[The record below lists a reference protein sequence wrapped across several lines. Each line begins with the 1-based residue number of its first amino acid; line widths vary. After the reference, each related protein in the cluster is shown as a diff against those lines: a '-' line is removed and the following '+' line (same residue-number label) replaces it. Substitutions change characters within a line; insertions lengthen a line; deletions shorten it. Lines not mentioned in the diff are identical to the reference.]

1 MSYPPALPAP
11 GGNATA
17 ALALVNP
24 TQPEEVV
31 IHSGAATTEGDMS
44 YLEEDFDPCRHDPR
58 RNMPGVL
65 DANLDISQL
74 NTINFN
80 QVDNRTAQV
89 AVVQQGV
96 DPTLASELMVAQQQ
110 AFRNE
115 ANALHSEVMERQR
128 QELVSEARDQ
138 LASVQ
143 KQAADEISR
152 KNLLLNEQAAQAMSE
167 QKSAQLHVHAQDHRI
182 RELSAELSQVMNN
195 AGAMTSTVE
204 KSNADLQ
211 NARSELA
218 EYRTQIEA
226 MNQYNMDM
234 KRMAE
239 SQKKDFE
246 AEIAKLRDEQKQ
258 LIRSLKSQPLEGT
271 SGPQIHY
278 GPGKSVPQASQ
289 PSRLIIEGVKSGSKP
304 KHSSDADDEHI
315 TADPG
320 HPPGLP
326 GGQPPDDDDDD
337 DFDDKRSHK
346 DKKDKRK
353 GRKTS
358 RGRSRRRRRKDPSS
372 SPSSSSPSTTSGSG
386 SESSFA
392 RKVKRALERS
402 RASDNKAK
410 ESDRILVPKFP
421 QPENYRNWRI
431 RVRDAV
437 IAASS
442 KPDLAFQ
449 WVEEVFKTDQS
460 VEALKDSGKFV
471 TLDAKLMSSLTNICE
486 GDFARQLDIFKEEQA
501 KSGTPARGRQALL
514 MIHKHFS
521 TSRKHGA
528 VYDIE
533 DLMAV
538 TLVNDDLRGFIT
550 RWDAVI
556 AGMTSEPDMMWKQA
570 YFHNAIKNFKPLSHD
585 LAVYDRTPEGEPN
598 RSYDFLMKAAR
609 DYLERKRLEKMR
621 QATKKSVSGKR
632 DATPA
637 PTRPPSAGKPT
648 GICYDFQ
655 AGKCTRGKDCRYK
668 HEKVEKGKGG
678 GKKGKSR
685 SKSRGTSRSL
695 SPGSRNQVCKFWKA
709 GKCQRGNDCAFQHPP
724 KPAAAST
731 KDDKRGK
738 SKKKKKNKKKGDRS
752 RSSSRGSNSSRG
764 SQSLKDKG
772 GKQSSSGS
780 AAVCLMRA
788 LMMVAVVNPSTST
801 HRVPEGIA
809 SPCQFNQQFA
819 MPVTPNRTVSF
830 GDNDEI
836 FEVPIEHHCN
846 LHPCQAKTRTHN
858 PVRITGDDRTRKDTI
873 EARESDAILAAQM
886 LQSAVFREL
895 HGKSCKCN
903 FACDSD
909 IGCRHC
915 IRSDLN
921 ALPGH
926 MPSQQRNATA
936 EIAWIADTGSAQDLV
951 CSKMIPE
958 DVVYHSH
965 EPLELITANGSQS
978 ADQQA
983 SVHIDCIDK
992 EVHPYVL
999 PDTPAVISVGMR
1011 CIQDGWDFVWKSF
1024 SRPYFRKKDGTK
1036 IKLEVKDY
1044 VPYLPSRDGHVPAA
1058 VGIPFSWDSAAGNG
1072 KPIIS
1077 PVRRSRM
1084 SVVGT
1089 ESEDEVQEVEEP
1101 YEASIA
1107 DDEILL
1113 RPDDE
1118 DLEEFFP
1125 GELAPG
1131 PPAAMT
1137 PDDDQ
1142 GSDDEVEAPEEPVD
1156 GRLQLP
1162 EPKAIDRGEA
1172 ALREEARSLRHMMT
1186 HTPKNPF
1193 CETCKCAKMYK
1204 PTKRSK
1210 GESLTVES
1218 NKFGDHITGD
1228 HLVTR
1233 DANEQSVDGDR
1244 VAMVMKDVA
1253 TNFRW
1258 VYPSARSHAKDC
1270 VLAFRHFI
1278 APGEEVGV
1286 FYSDAAPSIKLACR
1300 EVGWRQNTS
1309 VAYVSKSNAVAER
1322 NLRSVLE
1329 GTRVNLEQA
1338 GLHHSYWSYAAR
1350 HWCMAHNIQD
1360 HPEILS
1366 PWELRFGE
1374 KFKGPNIP
1382 FGARIDYWTGPK
1394 LKPKKDLRFDPT
1406 SNPGVFLGYA
1416 MQPGF
1421 IWRNEYLVASL
1432 KDLME
1437 KEFNEAVQVVRVNQ
1451 LTVPDGP
1458 FVYPLKGRYKA
1469 IREGLYDSLSL
1480 EAPPDPRR
1488 MDAQTIEDLVAP
1500 RKTADPGLVD
1510 GEEEFEQMM
1519 REAGLET
1526 DDIEV
1531 INPKTGSTEMISKD
1545 DPSYYDSSG
1554 FKGRRYKGS
1563 SKPEEIPTF
1572 LWRGASKAARERAKR
1587 EALLKEAAKKHDA
1600 AVAKEN
1606 KYNRVIDRL
1615 VSSAIPEP
1623 KISNNSDD
1631 FIPAMPVTY
1640 KPGGSHSGNQCHRDK
1655 LKDQSELSC
1664 FHFSN
1669 ALVARPVGQKEIN
1682 NTPAAQAALDKEW
1695 NNLTSKGAWDYS
1707 TVREWDDVSRE
1718 AIKNKTKVHVG
1729 KIFEICVE
1737 KGSELPQGDPMRKF
1751 KGRTVFQGNNVK
1763 DEAADVALFAELGS
1777 SPANMEAGKAL
1788 DAYGSMPGN
1797 RTSQGDGKQAYT
1809 QALMQGILTWIRLPR
1824 NRWPKEWIGVYK
1836 DPVVLLVL
1844 ALYGHPDSGG
1854 LWQRHCEKALYAVG
1868 FHPLYPE
1875 CWPSMFWHPKLKLL
1889 LGVYVDDFKMS
1900 GPSKNIDEGWKL
1912 ISSQIDMDTPEDAG
1926 RYLGCEHVFKQNVK
1940 LDVSAHP
1947 FAHVFDASIPD
1958 PSSKPASPARRTKDY
1973 WEHMPELG
1981 VYVHHHLQPRKKFQ
1995 DKPKDETS
2003 FRAGT
2008 HRLTV
2013 CEPCQI
2019 HDEPKEFVH
2028 DMESQ
2033 NPTGLPF
2040 WWTGSTYFVGLPSS
2054 CLWSVI
2060 RHAGGDSTQQK
2071 QARRVETRA
2080 KTPKDDYWEHVPFT
2094 NQVTR
2099 VHVKPRN
2106 KLYNPTDSDCPVNF
2120 QGLARQRY
2128 TIMKTKT
2135 GEVEFDLTWDW
2146 TTPDADMVYYFEWTG
2161 KTIFRIPGP
2170 NEVDYG
2176 VESREIRSA
2185 LTDFQYIGSE
2195 KRGDESVYMAGP
2207 GSLEVIFLED
2217 NQATIRILESGRSP
2231 SFRHTDKTQRLNLS
2245 WLSEQFKRKHFR
2257 LVYVGSSLQAADILT
2272 KPFTNSEKWESA
2284 LRLMGIS
2291 SQSAPRKEPKKT
2303 KARAGEPVPS
2313 TASGSQ
2319 QRAGEP
2325 ACPSVA
2331 SHCRVLIEFCCGPD
2345 SKLGDRTR
2353 KFSKDCYVIRC
2364 TEDRDVTSR
2373 SNRMDIRNEVA
2384 NAISSS
2390 TVQHCPVLVW
2400 ISIPCTGGTTWSYV
2414 NLQHESAKL
2423 KVEYHRHVF
2432 EKIWSSM
2439 VDFLNLIRHFNPM
2452 IAIEWPAHCV
2462 YWKFERVEKFCIKHQ
2477 LVPVAFDGCMVG
2489 IVNKEGI
2496 SIKKPWSIKTDCH
2509 SIVSAFDGLSCD
2521 GNHDHVQGRGSDLKE
2536 TETYSFQMTDMIHQA
2551 FIAATSSKTRST
2563 TSTALCVLSQSKS
2576 STTMA
2581 YFRRFP
2587 EAEVKEADYTTA
2599 ADAAGIRPGEPV
2611 SEDDN
2616 VLGPNAK
2623 AWIALTRSIFC
2634 SVTQCRVVNESDV
2647 ISDLSAMSV
2656 FVDNDVL
2663 AKGYLKDVS
2672 PEDARLLDGISTFSL
2687 RAMACPGEPE
2697 ANFVFAG
2704 DSSLALV
2711 DMVDGFP
2718 STRRNI
2724 GEYIKEKPTFLP
2736 PGRRAVWHDLR
2747 WGRGLP
2753 DIIKGVEHS
2762 LDNLQRRGTSRPA
2775 IVVISYAGN
2784 DIFGNYGFIQCEW
2797 LNNEMACYSQ
2807 KRRDAANEMM
2817 EERVNQHFSALNDL
2831 VKLTTRPDVGNIV
2844 LIMPWYGRGYG
2855 LHPDYDRQ
2863 MIREAEALRK
2873 RGLCVLDA
2881 TSLIK
2886 CTSRYD
2892 GQHMENN
2899 EHNRLQCTRFYSE
2912 AACLGYHLFRLRS
2925 CKGLIEVAAMKKRRE
2940 ESQANPLPEN
2950 NPQWEEMEEVLVSV
2964 VVDGWEIYVKETRP
2978 KGQRLENEIDPEK
2991 AQIKYTPLVKE
3002 ASDAGTSTSWDV
3014 VESVDAELPGE
3025 PEHFEPHEAQ
3035 EPDMDGEIIDAMLKP
3050 FLDKIPGVSDERD
3063 IDDPDDDEEI
3073 VFRDPIVG
3081 GSAAHVSQRK
3091 LRSHQMNK
3099 IHAVDFRLD
3108 GSGIVNILDTDVTR
3122 DPSKLELR
3130 QESTQTTEDGTVI
3143 IRRFDLNDEE
3153 KHKQMEREIF
3163 EEPKSA
3169 EEKLRTGDPAA
3180 SMEIVSKAKAV
3191 SKAAA
3196 SLEVASGSGG
3206 VAQIISDSVGAF
3218 IKPPTKEQGTMI
3230 SHKKPPQLPKPIMR
3244 STGTGASP
3252 VTSPKPSP
3260 PPTPKSSAGSPKPEP
3275 PALPAEAVD
3284 QPMAKSGIPYKAPP
3298 PMMTK
3303 TSPRAPPQKSAA
3315 PMAAPSTESAPKV
3328 AKTESAAAASASASA
3343 PPGTGGPQPPAHPPH
3358 RPEGYPKWYFNS
3370 PGTGERR
3377 DFTVRCNDLPGL
3389 RDLGRLS
3396 YEDFRFAKRIS
3407 GLLRGYDHK
3416 SLLPH
3421 HRIIPPD
3428 FDAQLFL
3435 NFEGMYAYLKK
3446 RYRGELSRQDL
3457 YLLLKT
3463 QDRFLCRIESGV
3475 AGELT
3480 TLDMP
3485 YRITHVK
3492 ACQGHDQTL
3501 IDKVGTAPLVK
3512 QVISLDY
3519 QFGAEELGRGY
3530 YPRVPIFPHL
3540 AEAEVAEEF
3549 RMVYHYTSWDAL
3561 QQIICTG
3568 IFPGASSCKGHVY
3581 MTRHAPWEIEGK
3593 DPGVRTNRPLCIAID
3608 TECALHYGI
3617 RLVETLAGALIC
3629 EDWIPNHV
3637 LVYAYDCEKCQY
3649 LWANH
3654 GYNGVKKFL
3663 KNKAAENALGWEE
3676 NEARKGS
3683 PDYEEFERFEISD
3696 LKELKMMFTA
3706 EYIQWKDVV
3715 TLKRPLIYKTVRTPY
3730 DVVDEL
3736 LPKHRQ
3742 RPLDFKNMLCVARK
3756 PSVTAAGFDV
3766 APDDPRER
3774 RSDRFDQEAFD
3785 PTVEGNLTRWRY
3797 ASVLAMPELTC
3808 PRCRKI
3814 FPEGMLICLAC
3825 GLSLATMSDMRR
3837 ACQIFRLE
3845 ELANKLGFELTL
3857 DMLGDDDVSGA
3868 TQGNRQ
3874 VRSAAAVLKNHARSY
3889 MKQARKAGMTLL
3901 QRLGT
3906 DAHYAFNCAVQDLSP
3921 ACMHYITI
3929 LGNIVLPTIRR
3940 TAEEIRTGKVRQYKA
3955 RMCLIATDDAPV
3967 QTIVVDDHVLIWFK
3981 NRFYR
3986 ANQFAAAYALLPIQD
4001 RFEVLS
4007 EANQTFQSLALSQQD
4022 VYADILRYVDD
4033 ILRPLT
4039 EAKDT
4044 EGGSRPLPA
4053 TRQRNPD
4060 YTRSSRPGYGSHQ
4073 GPSHGYTQQEWNDF
4087 YNQWT
4092 DQEWEDWRRRNQG
4105 HQYRDRRWSGH
4116 RWRHRGGEPLAW
4128 WHDRHLRRGNLF
4140 AWGVAQRKLLPT
4152 LTLIQVGSQLVLHM
4166 VGERFH
4172 QHPNISVLSR
4182 NLANS
4187 FQKFTKVFFNA
4198 LNAYKFEAGIWH
4210 SSYPCHDSFLL
4221 STRLVVAC
4229 IAERKLLPYEDK
4241 ATLKLF
4247 SMLPCDFRTN
4257 WIQHFALIQIA
4268 LLWQAPGRPQ
4278 ELLLPR
4284 GNAGLC
4290 NGPWPFSTLHVR
4302 PQAQSSPKPES
4313 CIRPNLF
4320 ALHPSEVVLDVIRNG
4335 LHSLLQLLVI
4345 VADLR
4350 WKYEDYAKGRPCF
4363 WVFGSGVVFGW

>member
-1 MSYPPALPAP
+1 MATPPALPAP
-11 GGNATA
+11 GGNASA
-17 ALALVNP
+17 ALALANA
-24 TQPEEVV
+24 TLPEEMV
-31 IHSGAATTEGDMS
+31 IHSGTATTEGDMS
-44 YLEEDFDPCRHDPR
+44 YLEEEFDPCRQDPR

-65 DANLDISQL
+65 DSNIDISQL

-80 QVDNRTAQV
+80 NIDQRTAQV

-96 DPTLASELMVAQQQ
+96 DPALASQLMAAQQQ
-110 AFRNE
+110 ALQSE
-115 ANALHSEVMERQR
+115 ANARHTEVMERQR
-128 QELVSEARDQ
+128 DALVSEARDQ
-138 LASVQ
+138 LASIEQ
-143 KQAADEISR
+143 QAADEISK

-167 QKSAQLHVHAQDHRI
+167 QKSNQLHVQAQDHRI
-182 RELSAELSQVMNN
+182 KELTAELNYVVNS
-195 AGAMTSTVE
+195 AGAITSSAE

-211 NARSELA
+211 TARSELA
-218 EYRTQIEA
+218 EYRTQIDA
-226 MNQYNMDM
+226 MNQYTLDM

-246 AEIAKLRDEQKQ
+246 AEIEKLRKEQKE
-258 LIRSLKSQPLEGT
+258 LIRNLKSQPLEGT
-271 SGPQIHY
+271 PGLMIHY
-278 GPGKSVPQASQ
+278 GPGKPNPGASQ
-289 PSRLIIEGVKSGSKP
+289 PSRPIIEELASGSKKP
-304 KHSSDADDEHI
+304 KHSSDADDEQFM
-315 TADPG
+315 ADPMK
-320 HPPGLP
+320 PPGLP
-326 GGQPPDDDDDD
+326 GGGPPGDDDDDD

-346 DKKDKRK
+346 DKKDKK
-353 GRKTS
+353 KKDRKTS
-358 RGRSRRRRRKDPSS
+358 RGRSRQRRRRDPST
-372 SPSSSSPSTTSGSG
+372 SPSSSSSPTASSSD

-402 RASDNKAK
+402 RTTDSKAK

-437 IAASS
+437 IAASA
-442 KPDLAFQ
+442 KPDLAFE
-449 WVEEVFKTDQS
+449 WVEEVLKTDQS

-632 DATPA
+632 DATPV
-637 PTRPPSAGKPT
+637 PTRPSSTGKGT

-668 HEKVEKGKGG
+668 HEKVDKGKGG
-678 GKKGKSR
+678 GKKGKPR

-738 SKKKKKNKKKGDRS
+738 SQKKKKKNKKKGDRS

-772 GKQSSSGS
+772 GKPSSSGS

-809 SPCQFNQQFA
+809 SPQFFNQHFA

-830 GDNDEI
+830 GGNDEI
-836 FEVPIEHHCN
+836 FEVPIDQDCN
-846 LHPCQAKTRTHN
+846 LHPCQAKHRTFN
-858 PVRITGDDRTRKDTI
+858 PVRITKDDRTRKDTI

-895 HGKSCKCN
+895 HGKLCKCS
-903 FACDSD
+903 FECDSD

-926 MPSQQRNATA
+926 MPSQQRNASA

-951 CSKMIPE
+951 CSKMIPD
-958 DVVYHSH
+958 DVVYHSP

-1024 SRPYFRKKDGTK
+1024 SRPYFKKKDGTK
-1036 IKLEVKDY
+1036 IKLEVKDF
-1044 VPYLPSRDGHVPAA
+1044 VPYLPSRDGQVPAA
-1058 VGIPFSWDSAAGNG
+1058 VGIPFSWNSAAGNG

-1084 SVVGT
+1084 SAVGT
-1089 ESEDEVQEVEEP
+1089 ESEDEVEEVEEP

-1107 DDEILL
+1107 DD
-1113 RPDDE
+1113 DE
-1118 DLEEFFP
+1118 VPGQAIDDLEEFFP

-1137 PDDDQ
+1137 PDVVE
-1142 GSDDEVEAPEEPVD
+1142 GSEDEGEAPEEAVD

-1162 EPKAIDRGEA
+1162 EPKAVDRGEA
-1172 ALREEARSLRHMMT
+1172 ALREEARTLRHMMT

-1228 HLVTR
+1228 HPVTR
-1233 DANEQSVDGDR
+1233 DSNEQSIDGDR

-1258 VYPSARSHAKDC
+1258 IYPSARSHAKDC

-1421 IWRNEYLVASL
+1421 VWRNEFLVASL

-1437 KEFNEAVQVVRVNQ
+1437 KEFNESVQVVRVNQ

-1469 IREGLYDSLSL
+1469 IREGLYESLSL
-1480 EAPPDPRR
+1480 DAPPDPKK
-1488 MDAQTIEDLVAP
+1488 MDAQTIEDLVVP
-1500 RKTADPGLVD
+1500 RKAVEPGPVE
-1510 GEEEFEQMM
+1510 GEEEFEQLM
-1519 REAGLET
+1519 REAGLES

-1531 INPKTGSTEMISKD
+1531 IDPKTGKSEFISKD
-1545 DPSYYDSSG
+1545 DPSYYDASG

-1563 SKPEEIPTF
+1563 SKPKDIPTF

-1587 EALLKEAAKKHDA
+1587 EALLKEAAEKHDA
-1600 AVAKEN
+1600 AVAKER
-1606 KYNRVIDRL
+1606 KYNRVIDRFAT
-1615 VSSAIPEP
+1615 SAVKESKNVEP
-1623 KISNNSDD
+1623 SDD
-1631 FIPAMPVTY
+1631 FIPAMPVTCN
-1640 KPGGSHSGNQCHRDK
+1640 PGGSHGGNHCHRDK
-1655 LKDQSELSC
+1655 LKDQSELMC
-1664 FHFSN
+1664 FHFPN

-1836 DPVVLLVL
+1836 DPVVLLIL

-1973 WEHMPELG
+1973 WEHMPEFG

-1995 DKPKDETS
+1995 DKPKDDMS

-2013 CEPCQI
+2013 CEPCQTQ
-2019 HDEPKEFVH
+2019 DEPKEYVH

-2040 WWTGSTYFVGLPSS
+2040 WWTGSTYFVDKSIKEPSKVLAAAKKIRDKSGAKKAARAQGFTFLDELEQQKSKCMTKNVNTVEYDMRQFLQQCIDRYVELAGPNVKFKKVSTPFPDDKIAHPIMDEAEARGELQPIASRVLMKVLFAARMARFDLLRATQGLASRVTKWSPDCDKSLHRLMCYIHTTLDRTMVGFVGDSPEACKTWLFADSDHAGEHDNRSTSGCLLALVGPNTFYPLTAFSKKQTSTAMSSTEAEVTAANLALRAVGLPSS

-2060 RHAGGDSTQQK
+2060 RHAGGDSTQQRPS
-2071 QARRVETRA
+2071 RRVETRA
-2080 KTPKDDYWEHVPFT
+2080 KNPKSTKDDYWEHVPFT

-2106 KLYNPTDSDCPVNF
+2106 KLYNLIDSDCPVNL

-2128 TIMKTKT
+2128 SIMKTKT
-2135 GEVEFDLTWDW
+2135 GDVEFDLTWDW
-2146 TTPDADMVYYFEWTG
+2146 TTPDADVVNDFEWTG

-2185 LTDFQYIGSE
+2185 LSDFKYIGSE

-2245 WLSEQFKRKHFR
+2245 WLSEQFKRKHFK

-2291 SQSAPRKEPKKT
+2291 SQPLPRKEQQKM
-2303 KARAGEPVPS
+2303 KACAGEPAPS
-2313 TASGSQ
+2313 TVPGSQ

-2331 SHCRVLIEFCCGPD
+2331 SQSRVLIEFCCGPD
-2345 SKLGDRTR
+2345 SKLGDRSR
-2353 KFSKDCYVIRC
+2353 KHSKDCYVIRC
-2364 TEDRDVTSR
+2364 TEERDVTSR
-2373 SNRMDIRNEVA
+2373 SNRMDIRNEVIR
-2384 NAISSS
+2384 AIESS
-2390 TVQHCPVLVW
+2390 TAQPCPVLIW
-2400 ISIPCTGGTTWSYV
+2400 ISI
-2414 NLQHESAKL
+2414 
-2423 KVEYHRHVF
+2423 
-2432 EKIWSSM
+2432 
-2439 VDFLNLIRHFNPM
+2439 
-2452 IAIEWPAHCV
+2452 
-2462 YWKFERVEKFCIKHQ
+2462 
-2477 LVPVAFDGCMVG
+2477 
-2489 IVNKEGI
+2489 
-2496 SIKKPWSIKTDCH
+2496 
-2509 SIVSAFDGLSCD
+2509 
-2521 GNHDHVQGRGSDLKE
+2521 
-2536 TETYSFQMTDMIHQA
+2536 
-2551 FIAATSSKTRST
+2551 
-2563 TSTALCVLSQSKS
+2563 
-2576 STTMA
+2576 
-2581 YFRRFP
+2581 
-2587 EAEVKEADYTTA
+2587 
-2599 ADAAGIRPGEPV
+2599 
-2611 SEDDN
+2611 
-2616 VLGPNAK
+2616 
-2623 AWIALTRSIFC
+2623 
-2634 SVTQCRVVNESDV
+2634 
-2647 ISDLSAMSV
+2647 
-2656 FVDNDVL
+2656 
-2663 AKGYLKDVS
+2663 
-2672 PEDARLLDGISTFSL
+2672 
-2687 RAMACPGEPE
+2687 
-2697 ANFVFAG
+2697 
-2704 DSSLALV
+2704 LALV
-2711 DMVDGFP
+2711 
-2718 STRRNI
+2718 
-2724 GEYIKEKPTFLP
+2724 
-2736 PGRRAVWHDLR
+2736 A
-2747 WGRGLP
+2747 
-2753 DIIKGVEHS
+2753 
-2762 LDNLQRRGTSRPA
+2762 
-2775 IVVISYAGN
+2775 
-2784 DIFGNYGFIQCEW
+2784 
-2797 LNNEMACYSQ
+2797 
-2807 KRRDAANEMM
+2807 
-2817 EERVNQHFSALNDL
+2817 QH
-2831 VKLTTRPDVGNIV
+2831 G
-2844 LIMPWYGRGYG
+2844 
-2855 LHPDYDRQ
+2855 
-2863 MIREAEALRK
+2863 
-2873 RGLCVLDA
+2873 
-2881 TSLIK
+2881 
-2886 CTSRYD
+2886 
-2892 GQHMENN
+2892 HM
-2899 EHNRLQCTRFYSE
+2899 
-2912 AACLGYHLFRLRS
+2912 
-2925 CKGLIEVAAMKKRRE
+2925 
-2940 ESQANPLPEN
+2940 
-2950 NPQWEEMEEVLVSV
+2950 
-2964 VVDGWEIYVKETRP
+2964 
-2978 KGQRLENEIDPEK
+2978 
-2991 AQIKYTPLVKE
+2991 
-3002 ASDAGTSTSWDV
+3002 
-3014 VESVDAELPGE
+3014 
-3025 PEHFEPHEAQ
+3025 
-3035 EPDMDGEIIDAMLKP
+3035 
-3050 FLDKIPGVSDERD
+3050 
-3063 IDDPDDDEEI
+3063 
-3073 VFRDPIVG
+3073 
-3081 GSAAHVSQRK
+3081 
-3091 LRSHQMNK
+3091 
-3099 IHAVDFRLD
+3099 
-3108 GSGIVNILDTDVTR
+3108 
-3122 DPSKLELR
+3122 
-3130 QESTQTTEDGTVI
+3130 
-3143 IRRFDLNDEE
+3143 
-3153 KHKQMEREIF
+3153 
-3163 EEPKSA
+3163 
-3169 EEKLRTGDPAA
+3169 
-3180 SMEIVSKAKAV
+3180 
-3191 SKAAA
+3191 
-3196 SLEVASGSGG
+3196 
-3206 VAQIISDSVGAF
+3206 
-3218 IKPPTKEQGTMI
+3218 
-3230 SHKKPPQLPKPIMR
+3230 
-3244 STGTGASP
+3244 
-3252 VTSPKPSP
+3252 
-3260 PPTPKSSAGSPKPEP
+3260 
-3275 PALPAEAVD
+3275 
-3284 QPMAKSGIPYKAPP
+3284 
-3298 PMMTK
+3298 
-3303 TSPRAPPQKSAA
+3303 
-3315 PMAAPSTESAPKV
+3315 
-3328 AKTESAAAASASASA
+3328 
-3343 PPGTGGPQPPAHPPH
+3343 
-3358 RPEGYPKWYFNS
+3358 
-3370 PGTGERR
+3370 
-3377 DFTVRCNDLPGL
+3377 
-3389 RDLGRLS
+3389 
-3396 YEDFRFAKRIS
+3396 
-3407 GLLRGYDHK
+3407 
-3416 SLLPH
+3416 
-3421 HRIIPPD
+3421 
-3428 FDAQLFL
+3428 
-3435 NFEGMYAYLKK
+3435 
-3446 RYRGELSRQDL
+3446 
-3457 YLLLKT
+3457 
-3463 QDRFLCRIESGV
+3463 
-3475 AGELT
+3475 
-3480 TLDMP
+3480 
-3485 YRITHVK
+3485 
-3492 ACQGHDQTL
+3492 
-3501 IDKVGTAPLVK
+3501 
-3512 QVISLDY
+3512 
-3519 QFGAEELGRGY
+3519 
-3530 YPRVPIFPHL
+3530 
-3540 AEAEVAEEF
+3540 
-3549 RMVYHYTSWDAL
+3549 
-3561 QQIICTG
+3561 
-3568 IFPGASSCKGHVY
+3568 
-3581 MTRHAPWEIEGK
+3581 
-3593 DPGVRTNRPLCIAID
+3593 
-3608 TECALHYGI
+3608 
-3617 RLVETLAGALIC
+3617 
-3629 EDWIPNHV
+3629 
-3637 LVYAYDCEKCQY
+3637 
-3649 LWANH
+3649 
-3654 GYNGVKKFL
+3654 
-3663 KNKAAENALGWEE
+3663 
-3676 NEARKGS
+3676 
-3683 PDYEEFERFEISD
+3683 
-3696 LKELKMMFTA
+3696 
-3706 EYIQWKDVV
+3706 
-3715 TLKRPLIYKTVRTPY
+3715 
-3730 DVVDEL
+3730 
-3736 LPKHRQ
+3736 
-3742 RPLDFKNMLCVARK
+3742 
-3756 PSVTAAGFDV
+3756 
-3766 APDDPRER
+3766 
-3774 RSDRFDQEAFD
+3774 
-3785 PTVEGNLTRWRY
+3785 
-3797 ASVLAMPELTC
+3797 
-3808 PRCRKI
+3808 
-3814 FPEGMLICLAC
+3814 
-3825 GLSLATMSDMRR
+3825 
-3837 ACQIFRLE
+3837 
-3845 ELANKLGFELTL
+3845 
-3857 DMLGDDDVSGA
+3857 
-3868 TQGNRQ
+3868 
-3874 VRSAAAVLKNHARSY
+3874 
-3889 MKQARKAGMTLL
+3889 
-3901 QRLGT
+3901 
-3906 DAHYAFNCAVQDLSP
+3906 
-3921 ACMHYITI
+3921 
-3929 LGNIVLPTIRR
+3929 
-3940 TAEEIRTGKVRQYKA
+3940 
-3955 RMCLIATDDAPV
+3955 
-3967 QTIVVDDHVLIWFK
+3967 
-3981 NRFYR
+3981 
-3986 ANQFAAAYALLPIQD
+3986 
-4001 RFEVLS
+4001 
-4007 EANQTFQSLALSQQD
+4007 
-4022 VYADILRYVDD
+4022 
-4033 ILRPLT
+4033 
-4039 EAKDT
+4039 
-4044 EGGSRPLPA
+4044 
-4053 TRQRNPD
+4053 
-4060 YTRSSRPGYGSHQ
+4060 
-4073 GPSHGYTQQEWNDF
+4073 
-4087 YNQWT
+4087 
-4092 DQEWEDWRRRNQG
+4092 
-4105 HQYRDRRWSGH
+4105 
-4116 RWRHRGGEPLAW
+4116 
-4128 WHDRHLRRGNLF
+4128 
-4140 AWGVAQRKLLPT
+4140 
-4152 LTLIQVGSQLVLHM
+4152 
-4166 VGERFH
+4166 
-4172 QHPNISVLSR
+4172 
-4182 NLANS
+4182 
-4187 FQKFTKVFFNA
+4187 
-4198 LNAYKFEAGIWH
+4198 
-4210 SSYPCHDSFLL
+4210 
-4221 STRLVVAC
+4221 
-4229 IAERKLLPYEDK
+4229 
-4241 ATLKLF
+4241 
-4247 SMLPCDFRTN
+4247 
-4257 WIQHFALIQIA
+4257 
-4268 LLWQAPGRPQ
+4268 
-4278 ELLLPR
+4278 
-4284 GNAGLC
+4284 
-4290 NGPWPFSTLHVR
+4290 
-4302 PQAQSSPKPES
+4302 
-4313 CIRPNLF
+4313 
-4320 ALHPSEVVLDVIRNG
+4320 
-4335 LHSLLQLLVI
+4335 
-4345 VADLR
+4345 
-4350 WKYEDYAKGRPCF
+4350 
-4363 WVFGSGVVFGW
+4363 